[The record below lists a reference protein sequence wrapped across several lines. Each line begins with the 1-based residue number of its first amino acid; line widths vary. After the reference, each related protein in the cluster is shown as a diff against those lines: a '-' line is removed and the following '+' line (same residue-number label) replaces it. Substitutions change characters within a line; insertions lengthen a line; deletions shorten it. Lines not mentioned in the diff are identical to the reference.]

1 MNEMTVFEN
10 EQFGNVRVIERDGDP
25 WFIAMDV
32 CRALD
37 IANTSDALM
46 RLDDDE
52 KMTIDLTDSHSRQR
66 GGAQS
71 LKIINEPGLYALA
84 LSSRKP
90 EAKAFKRWIT
100 HEVIPSIRKNG
111 AYISGQEHMTDM
123 ELISKAVIAAEKV
136 LIERER
142 RIAELTGT
150 VEQMSPKAEYFDDL
164 VDRNTLTG
172 IRETAKELDVRQNDF
187 VGFLLNSK
195 YCYRDQKNKLQPFA
209 EYVGEY
215 FELKETKSDRNGW
228 SGTQLRITPKG
239 REAFRLLVKVPGIM
253 RANA

>member
-90 EAKAFKRWIT
+90 EAKAFKHWIT
-100 HEVIPSIRKNG
+100 HDVIPAIRKTGSYAPTLSPAELLEAQANLLLEQDKRMK
-111 AYISGQEHMTDM
+111 ALESNFVDM
-123 ELISKAVIAAEKV
+123 KDDIVDMNDRVEQLESAVVNHPEDYVSVAGYARMKNIPLSLSVAQHLGRKAKKLSKARGVEIHQTGD
-136 LIERER
+136 ERF
-142 RIAELTGT
+142 GT
-150 VEQMSPKAEYFDDL
+150 VGIYRIDILDD
-164 VDRNTLTG
+164 V
-172 IRETAKELDVRQNDF
+172 
-187 VGFLLNSK
+187 
-195 YCYRDQKNKLQPFA
+195 FA
-209 EYVGEY
+209 AYE
-215 FELKETKSDRNGW
+215 
-228 SGTQLRITPKG
+228 
-239 REAFRLLVKVPGIM
+239 M
-253 RANA
+253 